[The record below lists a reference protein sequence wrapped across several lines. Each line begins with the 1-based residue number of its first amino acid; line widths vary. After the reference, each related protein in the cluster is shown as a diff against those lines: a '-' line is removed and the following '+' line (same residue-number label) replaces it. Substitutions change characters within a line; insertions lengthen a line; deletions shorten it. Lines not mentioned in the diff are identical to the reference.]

1 MPDAEVLRLLD
12 ANVNR
17 AVEGIRLL
25 EETARMIFN
34 DQDLTRRIKEIRHS
48 IVRIVN
54 SNDTMGKSL
63 LFARDSERDVLRTG
77 EIPSEKDRADIA
89 AMTKANASR
98 AQEAV
103 RVLEEFSKLVFPA
116 LSERFK
122 DIRFQLYDIEKVLF
136 SRIHR
141 EDLINRERLKLTV
154 VIHRELSAE
163 CTLSDLA
170 RVVIRAGGKTV
181 VYSDTVSSD
190 EEMVK
195 NASVLASAA
204 YEMHATSLIS
214 GRVDIALAAEADGVW
229 IRPHDI
235 PVRTCRS
242 IAGMHFVVGYSVSL
256 DCQVSEVVDA
266 GADVYVVGPVFREGR
281 SRNSEEKL
289 LENFVSQVSAPVVIH
304 GSVGKDNLTR
314 LLACGITGIVVKPE
328 FSDMDGMIRELEQ
341 YRALLD
347 R

>member
-1 MPDAEVLRLLD
+1 MPDTAVLRLLD

-34 DQDLTRRIKEIRHS
+34 DHDLTRRIKEIRHS

-54 SNDTMGKSL
+54 TDDAMGRSL

-77 EIPSEKDRADIA
+77 EIPSEKDRSDIT
-89 AMTKANASR
+89 AMTKANVSR

-122 DIRFQLYDIEKVLF
+122 DIRFQLYDIEKVLI

-141 EDLINRERLKLTV
+141 EELVNRERLKLTV
-154 VIHRELSAE
+154 IIDSELSAE
-163 CTLSDLA
+163 CTLFDMA
-170 RVVIRAGGKTV
+170 RAVIRAGGKTM
-181 VYSDTVSSD
+181 VYSDTAFSD
-190 EEMVK
+190 EEMLK
-195 NASVLASAA
+195 NAGVIVSAA
-204 YEMHATSLIS
+204 DEMHATFLIS

-229 IRPHDI
+229 VRPHDI
-235 PVRTCRS
+235 PVRTCRD

-256 DCQVSEVVDA
+256 DCRVSEAVDA

-289 LENFVSQVSAPVVIH
+289 LEKFVSQVPAPVVTH
-304 GSVGKDNLTR
+304 GLVGKDNLAR

-328 FSDMDGMIRELEQ
+328 FSDMDGMIRELEK
-341 YRALLD
+341 YRALVD